1 MKKIFLV
8 LIVVVVVFCCFRTTS
23 INSGLIAYFPIDAN
37 TVSVLDD
44 KLSNND
50 LVGYGNP
57 YIAKGGAYTNGVSSY
72 YGVVDP
78 VAVKKLTNKVSVSF
92 WGKRSTTS
100 SACFLGTVDSA
111 AAVGIWN
118 AQNTGGGQWQMVI
131 ISPPSTITALAST
144 TTSWSSANV
153 WRHFVATYDG
163 TESTASNRIKLYVN
177 GVNIA
182 GTMTSTIPTSLNNP
196 QNSTLRYG
204 RGVGYAGTAYMKFAR
219 IYDRPLTAS
228 EVREIYVSEYNKVN
242 QTK

>member
-1 MKKIFLV
+1 MKKIFLILLV
-8 LIVVVVVFCCFRTTS
+8 IAFSGFRITS

-37 TVSVLDD
+37 TSSVLDD

-50 LVGYGNP
+50 FVGYGNP
-57 YIAKGGAYTNGVSSY
+57 YITNGGAYTNGSSSY

-78 VAVKKLTNKVSVSF
+78 VAIKKLTNKLSVSF

-100 SACFLGTVDSA
+100 SQCFLAAIDSA
-111 AAVGIWN
+111 AAVNVWN
-118 AQNTGGGQWQMVI
+118 VQNTGGGQWQMII
-131 ISPPSTITALAST
+131 ISPPSTITGLAST
-144 TTSWSSANV
+144 TSSWSSANV

-163 TESTASNRIKLYVN
+163 SESTASNRIKLYVN

-204 RGVGYAGTAYMKFAR
+204 RGIAYLGTAYMKFAR
-219 IYDRPLTAS
+219 VYDRPLTPV
-228 EVREIYVSEYNKVN
+228 EVKEIYVSEYNKIN
-242 QTK
+242 QTH